1 MNTWVSPWA
10 IGTHFSPQ
18 HMGTFL
24 PSDSHLMV
32 YFTTWEMH
40 GFSHQFLIALENA
53 AKSTLWTLI
62 LFFHSMIVPT
72 CFKIWWFLER
82 ENRKSGKINSFF
94 FWKKEISIPGML
106 EFKAKYIKR
115 RRGHRC
121 NFTKRRNIN
130 ICSAKVCHP
139 TQIFNLMK
147 IAASMVFGRKKS
159 QDSIF
164 KKGSQFNSHFLLPCD
179 VVVVSLHRLLSH
191 LLTLSYWICWY
202 YEIKLYYSQ
211 I

>member
-10 IGTHFSPQ
+10 IGTHFSHQ

-53 AKSTLWTLI
+53 AKSTLWTLM

-94 FWKKEISIPGML
+94 FFEKKKYQFQACWNSKQNISKEEEGIDVISP
-106 EFKAKYIKR
+106 
-115 RRGHRC
+115 
-121 NFTKRRNIN
+121 
-130 ICSAKVCHP
+130 
-139 TQIFNLMK
+139 
-147 IAASMVFGRKKS
+147 
-159 QDSIF
+159 
-164 KKGSQFNSHFLLPCD
+164 KGG
-179 VVVVSLHRLLSH
+179 
-191 LLTLSYWICWY
+191 I
-202 YEIKLYYSQ
+202 
-211 I
+211 